1 MISAN
6 PKGFIESLPSLDSTS
21 LIQLM
26 RSQGK
31 YTHLLEIKTKNPMKI
46 EHIHDPW
53 NLSDGAQE
61 PWNNHENGFDGL
73 LMVLE
78 IFHGVF
84 MVFNFMTF

>member
-46 EHIHDPW
+46 EHIHDP
-53 NLSDGAQE
+53 
-61 PWNNHENGFDGL
+61 
-73 LMVLE
+73 
-78 IFHGVF
+78 
-84 MVFNFMTF
+84 